1 MVSEAN
7 HLTDSAMPYSEIPPA
22 GQDDMGLRCGTANH
36 LTDSAMPYS
45 EIPPAGQDDMALHC
59 GTLTQHLTDSAM
71 PWQRGCSTTRHRQ
84 PGNALS

>member
-1 MVSEAN
+1 MTWDFAAAQRTIS
-7 HLTDSAMPYSEIPPA
+7 LIPPCH
-22 GQDDMGLRCGTANH
+22 G
-36 LTDSAMPYS
+36 S